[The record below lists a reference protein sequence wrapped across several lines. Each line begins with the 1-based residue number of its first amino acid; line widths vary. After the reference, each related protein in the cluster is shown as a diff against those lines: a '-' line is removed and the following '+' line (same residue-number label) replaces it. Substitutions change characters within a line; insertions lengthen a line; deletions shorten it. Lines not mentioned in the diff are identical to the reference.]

1 MKKIYLFL
9 VMLLGLGS
17 SLWAQETSEYKIDED
32 NPLITEASQI
42 TSPFSQNDLGDK
54 DGDGLEALIDD
65 NTGSFWHSYWGGG
78 TVAAGTHYFQVEMP
92 ESDYSLIAFKYT
104 RRNVTNDQITLWG
117 VYGTDEPDADKAS
130 CTEIASIQTPL
141 GSNSETLTSQPFEA
155 GGFKYLR
162 FYCEDSNGYVAQS
175 SGCRGYFH
183 VAEFQLY
190 PAEKLEDN
198 QVAFN
203 NLIAV
208 YNKYLDAYTTDDYFK
223 VGTNPG
229 DYNAEKV
236 QAFLDVMEEI
246 TTADSE
252 IMELS
257 IEELVAKKELIINS
271 YKEAVE
277 SRVPYVL
284 ADGYY
289 RLRSALTFTNDLP
302 TGEKDGEGNPITAP
316 QEVDKYMYCAISGET
331 ISLRWYTPKDLS
343 SDAPALWKVTN
354 KDGFVDIMNVG
365 TDTRVAGEV
374 KMSTAV
380 EVSAESENLMA
391 LDPVATID
399 DVTYVNI
406 RVSTQVPGWDIDSK
420 FYGYLHANGHSS
432 GAGVSG
438 NIVGWEAAF
447 DKGTESAS
455 ASEWIFE
462 PVTDEEAADIIVAYE
477 PVRNHEVL
485 VEQYNEMLSDAKA
498 RIEAA
503 KDVQTIL
510 LITDASQFSSP
521 FSDSAEGTNM
531 ANLLD
536 NNGDTFWHSDWHGTY
551 DEANPHYL
559 QVELNEP
566 THELVTFRYIR
577 RTKGGAAHNNDY
589 VTQWGL
595 YGSNDAEAAFEDWT
609 PLATFD
615 APFATTQ
622 TNPIDAGE
630 FDTQEMKYIRFYA
643 NSTYSSK
650 GNHFWHIGDIQLYYM
665 KENPSSQYSLMGEV
679 ATNLDAVIEA
689 QKDIVLDNLTLD
701 EYNALKEAYD
711 AFLAYFVDP
720 AELREAI
727 KVAEAKVAGVRVGTK
742 PGFWPDNTT
751 GEALQ
756 ATIDDAKAYDVAG
769 SYTQAQSESFIAT
782 MEAQE
787 EAIDKAVI
795 GIQTGKWYRIQFP
808 TEEDFDIFG
817 WDKVAGA
824 GSQDEGGLWKTEPLF
839 GKYVAVTEYVSE
851 DGYEVHT
858 VPDSDVKPVTVG
870 HQLYF
875 DAAEDITE
883 PAYSHFRFISVADT
897 AYVLQNR
904 ETGLF
909 LKAAGTGGAVTLSPQ
924 PTLFDVQALG
934 YGTNM
939 IAGRTLAGES
949 QNYLHAQVSGNTL
962 VTWGPDFVP
971 YPGSRSGLYI
981 EEVAD
986 VAEDYDGTDFLIAVK
1001 PGSVNTFCFPV
1012 ELTTAEEGLYG
1023 VDKVETTEDG
1033 INVTLVAINGTVNAG
1048 RPFIFIYGDAEDYDA
1063 EATGEYDDSEPI
1075 AFKHGYKIVQKPEDS
1090 NILKGVFT
1098 ATQVEAGVIV
1108 ASGNE
1113 MVVTKTATTIG
1124 ANRAYISEEEAY
1136 ASDADVII
1144 IDGAGEDGINA
1155 VLSKV
1160 AKSGE
1165 LYTIDG
1171 RLLSRKANLN
1181 DVKRYGKGIY
1191 ILNGTKVTVK

>member
-9 VMLLGLGS
+9 MMLLGLGS

-42 TSPFSQNDLGDK
+42 TSPYTETAEGSI
-54 DGDGLEALIDD
+54 EALIDGD
-65 NTGSFWHSYWGGG
+65 VNTFWHSSWKGGA
-78 TVAAGTHYFQVEMP
+78 VAPGTHYFQVELP
-92 ESDYSLIAFKYT
+92 EGEYELIAFEYK
-104 RRNVTNDQITLWG
+104 RRPNANNQPEEWSI
-117 VYGTDEPDADKAS
+117 YGTDDPDAPKDE
-130 CTEIASIQTPL
+130 CTLLATQSTPF
-141 GSNSETLTSQPFEA
+141 TSQNESFISDA
-155 GGFKYLR
+155 FDRQSFQYLR
-162 FYCEDSNGYVAQS
+162 FYCDKTNGQ
-175 SGCRGYFH
+175 GGQQKGFFH
-183 VAEFQLY
+183 VGEFQLY
-190 PAEKLEDN
+190 PAEKLEDH

-257 IEELVAKKELIINS
+257 IPELVAKKELIINS

-289 RLRSALTFTNDLP
+289 RLRSAMTFTNDLP
-302 TGEKDGEGNPITAP
+302 TGEYDGEGNPITAP
-316 QEVDKYMYCAISGET
+316 QEVNKYMYCAISGET
-331 ISLRWYTPKDLS
+331 VSLRWYTPKDLS

-374 KMSTAV
+374 KQSTAV

-420 FYGYLHANGHSS
+420 FYGYLHADGHSS

-438 NIVGWEAAF
+438 NIVGWEASF
-447 DKGTESAS
+447 EKDTENAG
-455 ASEWIFE
+455 ATEWIFE

-503 KDVQTIL
+503 KDVQTIQL
-510 LITDASQFSSP
+510 VEENSQFSSP
-521 FSDSAEGTNM
+521 WTEPSEGSLN
-531 ANLLD
+531 NLLD
-536 NNGDTFWHSDWHGTY
+536 DNSATFWHSNWSDGNVAAHL
-551 DEANPHYL
+551 HYL
-559 QVELNEP
+559 QVDLKEP
-566 THELVTFRYIR
+566 VHELATYQFTRRSGASNDHVT
-577 RTKGGAAHNNDY
+577 KWS
-589 VTQWGL
+589 V
-595 YGSNDAEAAFEDWT
+595 YGSEDADAADEDWVELAVFDT
-609 PLATFD
+609 PFTSNTETLATEPFD
-615 APFATTQ
+615 LQ
-622 TNPIDAGE
+622 GM
-630 FDTQEMKYIRFYA
+630 QYLRFYA
-643 NSTYSSK
+643 DATTNNRGY
-650 GNHFWHIGDIQLYYM
+650 WHISEFRLFYQ

-824 GSQDEGGLWKTEPLF
+824 GSQDEGGLWKREPLF

-858 VPDSDVKPVTVG
+858 VPDSDVKPVTMG

-875 DAAEDITE
+875 DDDEDITE

-909 LKAAGTGGAVTLSPQ
+909 LKAAGTSGAVTLSPQ

-939 IAGRTLAGES
+939 IAGRTLAGET
-949 QNYLHAQVSGNTL
+949 QNYLHGQTTGNNL

-971 YPGSRSGLYI
+971 YPGSRSALYI

-1001 PGSVNTFCFPV
+1001 PGSVSTFCFPV
-1012 ELTTAEEGLYG
+1012 ELTTTEEGLYG

-1048 RPFIFIYGDAEDYDA
+1048 RPFIFIYGDAEDYDP

-1075 AFKHGYKIVQKPEDS
+1075 AFKHGYEIVQKPEDS

-1113 MVVTKTATTIG
+1113 MVVTKAATTIG
-1124 ANRAYISEEEAY
+1124 ANRAYISEDEAY
-1136 ASDADVII
+1136 ATDADVII
-1144 IDGAGEDGINA
+1144 IDGEGQDGINA

-1181 DVKRYGKGIY
+1181 DVKRYGKGVY